1 MIDENA
7 SACAGA
13 SAGQVP
19 PDRDANLAGEAG
31 TDRAGGP
38 VSAPSPPSPPEPPVP
53 PAPKKGRPRI
63 FLRCLLFLLLVCA
76 GIGAYAWKDARDFLA
91 AVPEAAGRDV
101 IVDIR
106 QGMTLQQIS
115 ALLEEKHAV
124 TDGMRFSLL
133 ARFKQKDRRLQKG
146 RFLVRT
152 DWLPEK
158 VLDMIASGKAMLY
171 RLTLREGLPWWD
183 VADLL
188 EKQGFCRSTDFTS
201 VIHDPEFL
209 GHWAIPFESA
219 EGFLFP
225 ETYLLPRPEELNAAA
240 ARAVADRLVE
250 TFWSRAD
257 RVWQGKRPEA
267 KKLRELV
274 ILASIVEKE
283 TGLPEERARVAGVYA
298 NRLARNMLLQADPTV
313 IYGMGSRFSGQLL
326 RRHLEDARN
335 KYNTYQNPGL
345 PPGPIC
351 SFGEASLKAAFAPE
365 QHDFLY
371 FVATGTDRGHTFSR
385 TLNEHNAA
393 VRSYR
398 SAVRKTR

>member
-1 MIDENA
+1 MNDDITSARAEA
-7 SACAGA
+7 SAEQPSSGGKEMPAA
-13 SAGQVP
+13 
-19 PDRDANLAGEAG
+19 DAAAHRGE
-31 TDRAGGP
+31 GP
-38 VSAPSPPSPPEPPVP
+38 GDTAPP
-53 PAPKKGRPRI
+53 PAPEHAAQPPRKGGRRI
-63 FLRCLLFLLLVCA
+63 FLRCLLLLLLVFA
-76 GIGAYAWKDARDFLA
+76 GAGAYAWKDAQGFLSSA
-91 AVPEAAGRDV
+91 PETEGRDV
-101 IVDIR
+101 IIDIR

-115 ALLEEKHAV
+115 ALLEERHAV

-158 VLDMIASGKAMLY
+158 VLEMIASGRAMLY
-171 RLTLREGLPWWD
+171 RLTLREGLPWWE
-183 VADLL
+183 VADML
-188 EKQGFCRSTDFTS
+188 EQQGFCRSVDFTS

-225 ETYLLPRPEELNAAA
+225 ETYLLPHPETLDADA
-240 ARAVADRLVE
+240 ARSVADRLVE

-257 RVWQGKRPEA
+257 RVWQGKRPDA
-267 KKLRELV
+267 RTLRDLV

-298 NRLARNMLLQADPTV
+298 NRLKKNMLLQADPTV
-313 IYGMGSRFSGQLL
+313 IYGMGEKFSGPLL
-326 RRHLEDARN
+326 RRHLDDAKNR
-335 KYNTYQNPGL
+335 YNTYQNPGL

-398 SAVRKTR
+398 SAVKRSR